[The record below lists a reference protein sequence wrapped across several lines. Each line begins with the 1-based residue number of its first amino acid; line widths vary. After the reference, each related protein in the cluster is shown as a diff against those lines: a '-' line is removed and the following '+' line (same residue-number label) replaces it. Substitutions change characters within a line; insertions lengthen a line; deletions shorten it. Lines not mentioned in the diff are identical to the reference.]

1 MLAQLFRDAIV
12 RSMANVFEIVPA
24 SLADAPAVAA
34 IYAHHVLH
42 ETASWETVPPDAGEI
57 AGRMAKVLEAGW
69 PWLMARGER
78 GDMLGFAYAGQFHS
92 RAGYRYSCED
102 SIYLRHDCRGQGIGS
117 RLLADLIGRC
127 EEIGFRQM
135 VAGIA
140 GGQPA
145 SIALHA
151 RFGFVEVARMPSVGR
166 KHGLWLDLIYMQRA
180 LGPGDSTPPP
190 EEP

>member
-1 MLAQLFRDAIV
+1 
-12 RSMANVFEIVPA
+12 MATDVEIVLA
-24 SLADAPAVAA
+24 SVADAAEVAQ

-42 ETASWETVPPDAGEI
+42 DTASWETLPPDCDEMV
-57 AGRMAKVLEAGW
+57 GRMAKLLDAGW
-69 PWLMARGER
+69 PWLMARGAE
-78 GDMLGFAYAGQFHS
+78 GDALGYAYAGQFHS

-117 RLLADLIGRC
+117 RLLADLIERC
-127 EEIGFRQM
+127 ELAGFRQM

-151 RFGFVEVARMPSVGR
+151 RFGFIEVARMPNVGR
-166 KHGLWLDLIYMQRA
+166 KHGQWLDLIYMQRA
-180 LGPGDSTPPP
+180 LGPGDAAPPP
-190 EEP
+190 EEPR